1 MPVRLRWRRPA
12 EHQNRRGAP
21 LRQSDRRAGAH
32 EGSERRRPG
41 GIPGTARAA
50 ARRREQRRRG
60 RARQGHAV
68 RSGRAALLS
77 DWPAARRRDA
87 PPGADHHRRRDPRST
102 RGQDVV
108 AAAGVERGGRLRAT
122 PGSRRSEDRAAEAG
136 ERPGGRSAVA
146 VVTRVFSGRQGATSM
161 GCLVSL
167 LFLVAALYYGV
178 NIGELF
184 FRYYRLLD
192 EMQTQAQLAPSLD
205 DGTIRRRIQAA
216 VQDIGLPPE
225 AQQIKIAR
233 RASPREIVIETEY
246 AEPVTLPLFTRPFT
260 LHPKASQP
268 LWRPVSTAEKI
279 RAAEAAARWR
289 QRHPGPVVFTNGV
302 FDLLHVGH
310 VALLEAARAEGAAL
324 IVGVNSDASV
334 RRLGKGSGGER
345 PVVPERER
353 ARLVAALAAVDCVV
367 VFDEDTPLALI
378 ERLRPDVLVK
388 GADYARDAIV
398 GADQVEAW
406 GGRVVRVPL
415 VAGVSTTDLL
425 ARLRGGAGR

>member
-1 MPVRLRWRRPA
+1 
-12 EHQNRRGAP
+12 
-21 LRQSDRRAGAH
+21 
-32 EGSERRRPG
+32 
-41 GIPGTARAA
+41 
-50 ARRREQRRRG
+50 
-60 RARQGHAV
+60 
-68 RSGRAALLS
+68 
-77 DWPAARRRDA
+77 
-87 PPGADHHRRRDPRST
+87 
-102 RGQDVV
+102 
-108 AAAGVERGGRLRAT
+108 
-122 PGSRRSEDRAAEAG
+122 
-136 ERPGGRSAVA
+136 
-146 VVTRVFSGRQGATSM
+146 
-161 GCLVSL
+161 
-167 LFLVAALYYGV
+167 
-178 NIGELF
+178 
-184 FRYYRLLD
+184 
-192 EMQTQAQLAPSLD
+192 
-205 DGTIRRRIQAA
+205 
-216 VQDIGLPPE
+216 
-225 AQQIKIAR
+225 
-233 RASPREIVIETEY
+233 
-246 AEPVTLPLFTRPFT
+246 
-260 LHPKASQP
+260 
-268 LWRPVSTAEKI
+268 VSTAEKI

-353 ARLVAALAAVDCVV
+353 ARLVAALGAVDCVV

-378 ERLRPDVLVK
+378 ERIRPDVLVK